1 MCILAAYWGVVTVF
15 SRCVLVTVYSSYILS
30 VLRLFIL
37 AVY

>member
-1 MCILAAYWGVVTVF
+1 MCILAVYWGVVTMF
-15 SRCVLVTVYSSYILS
+15 SGCVLETVYSSYILS